1 MENANKKKRTTK
13 RRKVIKL
20 KRSSGGK
27 PAITDEDFRAL
38 VNHEADMIVEPGSYD
53 SDKAY
58 AEKLAILKG
67 EGPEESE
74 HYVKLTKSLFVPRA
88 VNGTSYQLLFTAA
101 VVHFSHY

>member
-1 MENANKKKRTTK
+1 MISLATS
-13 RRKVIKL
+13 
-20 KRSSGGK
+20 RSGDGI
-27 PAITDEDFRAL
+27 PAISGEEFRAL
-38 VNHEADMIVEPGSYD
+38 VNHETDMIVEPGSYD

-88 VNGTSYQLLFTAA
+88 VNGTSYQLLFTAT